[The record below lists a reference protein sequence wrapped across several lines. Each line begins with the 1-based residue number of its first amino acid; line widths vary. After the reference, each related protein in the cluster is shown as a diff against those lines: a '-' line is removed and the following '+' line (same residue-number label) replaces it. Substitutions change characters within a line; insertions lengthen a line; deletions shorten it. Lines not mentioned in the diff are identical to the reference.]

1 MPSTTTLSGE
11 QARAIID
18 FAFSG
23 SRVHPTILLAAAVVD
38 ASGAVLI
45 AEGEP
50 GAPPLLKDI
59 AECKAKSCVAIGMP
73 TRAIMDLAQ
82 KKPTWFHS
90 ASLVSQSRTGLPLW
104 GALGGVIIRDG
115 DGALVGAAA
124 VAGDTGAG
132 DEAHTK
138 AAIESIGL
146 VADVDGLD
154 VEW

>member
-1 MPSTTTLSGE
+1 MTVLTAE
-11 QARAIID
+11 QARTIID
-18 FAFSG
+18 FAFTG
-23 SRVHPTILLAAAVVD
+23 SRIHPTIRLAAAVVD
-38 ASGAVLI
+38 AIGYVLE
-45 AEGEP
+45 AAGEV

-59 AECKAKSCVAIGMP
+59 AECKAKSCIAIGMP
-73 TRAIMDLAQ
+73 TRAIMDLAV

-104 GALGGVIIRDG
+104 GALGGVIIRDE
-115 DGALVGAAA
+115 DGALVGAVA

-132 DEAHTK
+132 DEAHAK

-146 VADVDGLD
+146 VADVEGLD